1 MREPITSCVPNRTP
15 SQKEKAMP
23 LTKLDPVAAFI
34 VIDLQKG
41 IVGLPTAHPTAEI
54 VERSARLARA
64 FRERSLPVVLVNVTG
79 RAPGR
84 TSFNR
89 PMPPFPP
96 DWTELV
102 PELDPQPSDLL
113 ISKQR
118 VGAFIG
124 TSLDEGLRR
133 RGVTQVFLA
142 GVATSAGVEATAR
155 SAYDHGYNVVLV
167 VDAMT
172 DMDPDAHRYSV
183 EKTFPRLGEI
193 DITENI
199 LKHLNESASQ

>member
-1 MREPITSCVPNRTP
+1 
-15 SQKEKAMP
+15 
-23 LTKLDPVAAFI
+23 
-34 VIDLQKG
+34 
-41 IVGLPTAHPTAEI
+41 
-54 VERSARLARA
+54 
-64 FRERSLPVVLVNVTG
+64 
-79 RAPGR
+79 
-84 TSFNR
+84 
-89 PMPPFPP
+89 MPPFPP

-193 DITENI
+193 DITENV

>member
-1 MREPITSCVPNRTP
+1 
-15 SQKEKAMP
+15 MP